1 MRISDWSSDVCSSD
15 LQDPKPSRR
24 PYFHQTDSRSRH
36 SPPTAQSPPSPAPPL
51 AADPQ
56 SPTFPSAP
64 PVKAHSR
71 STPPRA
77 RHYRPAA
84 HPVHPAW
91 PPHRWHTP
99 AYRPA
104 QRRQAARFPHPSGN
118 ITNNRH
124 NSSPHGGPSPRPGVI
139 SANITS
145 TSAGVA
151 YQNS

>member
-84 HPVHPAW
+84 HPVPPAW
-91 PPHRWHTP
+91 PPHRWQTP

-104 QRRQAARFPHPSGN
+104 PRRQAARFPRSEEHTSELQSLM
-118 ITNNRH
+118 R
-124 NSSPHGGPSPRPGVI
+124 I
-139 SANITS
+139 SYAVFCLKKKNTKKE
-145 TSAGVA
+145 T
-151 YQNS
+151 